1 MTLGPDVLTNK
12 EESMTT
18 RTALITG
25 AGSERGIGRE
35 IARHLADAGFAIAVL
50 DIDGPAAERTA
61 ALITDEHGVP
71 ALGVAADVTDPAS
84 VDEAVAAVESSSLP
98 PIGALVNN
106 AGITRPTRFLDIEPD
121 EWELVFKVNV
131 TGTYLVTRR
140 VLPGLV
146 ERGYGRIVNLSSVSA
161 ERGGGVFGGSH
172 YSAAKA
178 AVLGLTRALA
188 REAGPHGVVV
198 NAVAP
203 GLIDTDITG
212 GLLAGDRKDKLI
224 ADIPVGRNGR
234 TDDVA
239 ATVAFLSGESVGYIT
254 GATFDINGGSHIA

>member
-1 MTLGPDVLTNK
+1 M
-12 EESMTT
+12 STT
-18 RTALITG
+18 RTAVITG

-35 IARHLADAGFAIAVL
+35 TALHLADAGFAVAVL
-50 DIDGPAAERTA
+50 DIDGEAAERTA
-61 ALITDEHGVP
+61 AAAGERGAVP
-71 ALGVAADVTDPAS
+71 ALGLAADVTDAAS
-84 VDEAVAAVESSSLP
+84 VGRAVGELESSDLP
-98 PIGALVNN
+98 PVAALVNN
-106 AGITRPTRFLDIEPD
+106 AGITRPTRFLDIEQA
-121 EWELVFKVNV
+121 EWDLVFSVNV

-140 VLPGLV
+140 VLPGMI

-212 GLLAGDRKDKLI
+212 GALAGERKAKLI

-234 TDDVA
+234 TEDVA
-239 ATVAFLSGESVGYIT
+239 ATVTFLAGEHVGYIT
-254 GATFDINGGSHIA
+254 GATFDINGGSHIQ

>member
-1 MTLGPDVLTNK
+1 M
-12 EESMTT
+12 SAT
-18 RTALITG
+18 RTAVITG

-35 IARHLADAGFAIAVL
+35 TALHLASAGFAVAVL
-50 DIDGPAAERTA
+50 DIDGAAAESTA
-61 ALITDEHGVP
+61 ELVAERHGVP
-71 ALGVAADVTDPAS
+71 ALGLAADVTDAAS
-84 VDEAVAAVESSSLP
+84 VDRAVGLLEGSELPAV
-98 PIGALVNN
+98 GALVNN
-106 AGITRPTRFLDIEPD
+106 AGITRPTRFLDIEQD
-121 EWELVFKVNV
+121 EWDLVFKVNV

-140 VLPGLV
+140 VLPGMV

-188 REAGPHGVVV
+188 REVGQHGVVV

-212 GLLAGDRKDKLI
+212 GALTGERKEALI

-234 TDDVA
+234 TEDVA
-239 ATVAFLSGESVGYIT
+239 ATITFLAGEQVGYIT
-254 GATFDINGGSHIA
+254 GATFDINGGSHIQ